1 MIGRLPTAAAISLL
15 MAICSVCGFI
25 SALVTSNMSTT
36 YPLVFETTF
45 PVVPTPSPSMVD
57 DYTAPSLAVNPLLF
71 ADVLPLSVAVPDIY
85 NDTFDSPP
93 PIVIGD
99 MAGLHGIGGIII
111 GGGGGGGAAGLEI
124 STRRL
129 SK

>member
-1 MIGRLPTAAAISLL
+1 MGKMIGRLPTAAAISLL

-71 ADVLPLSVAVPDIY
+71 ADVLPLSVVGKLKTAQRRIASAASAKRKEKARQSKM
-85 NDTFDSPP
+85 DSFFGGKNKPQKQ
-93 PIVIGD
+93 
-99 MAGLHGIGGIII
+99 AGE
-111 GGGGGGGAAGLEI
+111 EI
-124 STRRL
+124 DL
-129 SK
+129 